1 MDKKG
6 ISIIKEA
13 LKGYCGAS
21 VLISTS
27 HKLYGKQ
34 NIKCKL
40 DYIFDEEKIGFR
52 VSNEQ
57 EKFVYADKVV
67 DYGVEDGIYVADDLM
82 EIRIKIA

>member
-6 ISIIKEA
+6 INIIKEA

-21 VLISTS
+21 VFISTS

-52 VSNEQ
+52 VSNGQ
-57 EKFVYADKVV
+57 EIYVHMDEIV
-67 DYGVEDGIYVADDLM
+67 DYGVEEGIYVADDLM
-82 EIRIKIA
+82 EIKIKIA